1 MFYVVVAKFELVEK
15 IMQYAKQQNLVD
27 TNTQWLYVISD
38 SNDTIRNMM
47 RFKAMLREGDNVA
60 FIYNN
65 TSTKD
70 ICVVILETYSL

>member
-70 ICVVILETYSL
+70 ICVVRLETYSL